1 MKAEMVE
8 GGLQERRALR
18 RIAATLLALAAF
30 AERAAGRS
38 LPVRLLVLA
47 ILWRGEAIA
56 RAFIARTAEADGQG
70 EDWAAFEA
78 ELPIRSSV
86 ADAEILALRLRML
99 SAALGMLA
107 AAPDD
112 CAAGFAALHARFG
125 REGSASGDSALCRLC
140 RLGGLLSRIRPRSRD
155 RPPEAPGVRAFVA
168 FPPCG
173 SSGLA

>member
-107 AAPDD
+107 AAPDESAD
-112 CAAGFAALHARFG
+112 SCFAALLTPLASDQGTFGSSAFGWRRRILERF
-125 REGSASGDSALCRLC
+125 R
-140 RLGGLLSRIRPRSRD
+140 RIRARSRD
-155 RPPEAPGVRAFVA
+155 RPPASPGILAGFFA
-168 FPPCG
+168 FPCAP
-173 SSGLA
+173 A